1 MPDLRDDNDK
11 PQDASLEP
19 EPERG
24 RVLGYLA
31 LSAALVAISVSDI
44 QTRMPSELPPEL
56 RHEVPAPE
64 RDAARPPWSNLVHG
78 DLWDPGFL
86 DGLNERLQTR
96 RKWRQ
101 SRFNTYGAEAV
112 LSMGKTDE
120 AIAMLREAIDLDPA
134 NLEARLRIIEALSA
148 VQRWPAARRHYDDLR
163 AAGGDFPN
171 PDKRLLEASPLVE
184 DHVDG
189 PEGR

>member
-1 MPDLRDDNDK
+1 MPELGDDKDK
-11 PQDASLEP
+11 QPASSLEP
-19 EPERG
+19 GPERG
-24 RVLGYLA
+24 RVLGYLV
-31 LSAALVAISVSDI
+31 LSAALVAISISDS
-44 QTRMPSELPPEL
+44 QARMPSKLPPQL
-56 RHEVPAPE
+56 REEVPAPE

-78 DLWDPGFL
+78 DLWDPQFL
-86 DGLNERLQTR
+86 DGLNERLEAR

-134 NLEARLRIIEALSA
+134 NLEAKQRIIEALCA

-171 PDKRLLEASPLVE
+171 PDKRLLGASPLVE

-189 PEGR
+189 SRGR

>member
-1 MPDLRDDNDK
+1 MPEPGDDKDK
-11 PQDASLEP
+11 LQAESPGP
-19 EPERG
+19 VPERG

-44 QTRMPSELPPEL
+44 QARMPSKLPPQL
-56 RHEVPAPE
+56 REEVPAPE

-78 DLWDPGFL
+78 DLWDPQFL
-86 DGLNERLQTR
+86 DGLNERLEAR

-134 NLEARLRIIEALSA
+134 NLEAKQRIIEALSA

-171 PDKRLLEASPLVE
+171 PDKRLLGASPLVE

-189 PEGR
+189 SRGR